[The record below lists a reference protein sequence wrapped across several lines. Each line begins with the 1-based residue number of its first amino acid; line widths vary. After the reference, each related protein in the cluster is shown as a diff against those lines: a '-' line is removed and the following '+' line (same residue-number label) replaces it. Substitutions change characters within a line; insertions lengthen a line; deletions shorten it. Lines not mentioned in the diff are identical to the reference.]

1 LISKE
6 KWLAASCC
14 IKSLIA
20 ARNVNFACDRT
31 SFRYTSLRISS
42 VRVRGFIMFKL
53 AVAAVVAALF
63 AFSPVQA
70 AGAGAGAGAGA
81 TEQAKKSSAAKKKVK
96 RKVVRKTAATR
107 TKKAKRQELAAAGD
121 RPRMIRRVKT
131 VLPLPLRSALLPRP
145 SATWLAST
153 TPSIRW
159 RCARTWPT

>member
-1 LISKE
+1 
-6 KWLAASCC
+6 
-14 IKSLIA
+14 
-20 ARNVNFACDRT
+20 
-31 SFRYTSLRISS
+31 
-42 VRVRGFIMFKL
+42 MFKL

-96 RKVVRKTAATR
+96 RKVVRKTTATR

-131 VLPLPLRSALLPRP
+131 VVAGVRRRP
-145 SATWLAST
+145 
-153 TPSIRW
+153 P
-159 RCARTWPT
+159 